1 MPFLN
6 DLIQGQYEEQKIDV
20 VTTSSF
26 AEQVDTL
33 ADNKT
38 NTFKRKLSATYVTLR
53 WRDMRDVIDEFITT
67 NKTNN
72 YNCSLLEMVRN
83 NISAI

>member
-1 MPFLN
+1 M
-6 DLIQGQYEEQKIDV
+6 E
-20 VTTSSF
+20 
-26 AEQVDTL
+26 
-33 ADNKT
+33 
-38 NTFKRKLSATYVTLR
+38 FKRKLSATYVTLR

-83 NISAI
+83 NISALLAFVY